1 MNSRYVAAPDAS
13 TSFIVVI
20 PARQASTRL
29 PGKMLADLD
38 GKPMVVRVAEQALAS
53 KAARV
58 VIATDHADIAQA
70 TRAAGIDTL
79 MTRVDHPSGT
89 DRLAEAATQLGLT
102 DQTIVVNVQGDEPLI
117 DPQLINRVAQQLTL
131 DTQAAIATCASPLT
145 EVTSLFNPNVVKVVC
160 DQRDRALYFSRAPI
174 PWDRDG
180 FQTEHRTLTRDF
192 PALHHIGL
200 YAYRVEFLKCFPKLS
215 PGVLERLEMLE
226 QLRALEHGY
235 GISVLKIDSHP
246 GAGIDTPEDLVR
258 VRRLISTR
266 ADTRG

>member
-1 MNSRYVAAPDAS
+1 VNPRAVAATAVP
-13 TSFIVVI
+13 TPFIVVI

-29 PGKMLADLD
+29 PGKMLADLG

-53 KAARV
+53 QATRV

-79 MTRVDHPSGT
+79 MTRVDHASGT
-89 DRLAEAATQLGLT
+89 DRLAEAAAQLGLT
-102 DQTIVVNVQGDEPLI
+102 DQTSVVNVQGDEPLI
-117 DPQLINRVAQQLTL
+117 EPQLINRVAQQLTL
-131 DTQAAIATCASPLT
+131 DAQAAIATCACPLT
-145 EVTSLFNPNVVKVVC
+145 EVTSLFNPNIVKVVC

-180 FQTEHRTLTRDF
+180 FQTEERTLTRDF

-200 YAYRVEFLKCFPKLS
+200 YAYRVEFLKRFPTLS
-215 PGVLERLEMLE
+215 AGVLERLEMLE

-235 GISVLKIDSHP
+235 AISVLKIAAHP
-246 GAGIDTPEDLVR
+246 GAGIDTPDDLLR
-258 VRRLISTR
+258 VRRLFSGP
-266 ADTRG
+266 ADA